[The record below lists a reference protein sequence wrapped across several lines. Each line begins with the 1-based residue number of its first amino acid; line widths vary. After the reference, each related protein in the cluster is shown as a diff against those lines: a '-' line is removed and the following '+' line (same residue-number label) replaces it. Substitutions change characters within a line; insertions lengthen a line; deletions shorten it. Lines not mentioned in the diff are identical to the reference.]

1 MRHLVFN
8 VHCKFQCE
16 DGSKFR
22 WVFSE
27 GSYVFADSPHTVLD
41 GRNLYYTP
49 ESVIER
55 VVRLFFSGL
64 TERERK
70 QACKTL
76 EIEAWQALESGAL

>member
-1 MRHLVFN
+1 MRYLVFN
-8 VHCKFQCE
+8 VHCKFKGE
-16 DGSKFR
+16 DGSTFG

-41 GRNLYYTP
+41 GRTVYYTP
-49 ESVIER
+49 KSVIER

-64 TERERK
+64 TDHERK

-76 EIEAWQALESGAL
+76 EIEARQAKESDTL